1 LHYTLTISVLFAPS
15 AYTTVTAFCYATNHP
30 RVCGCSLQNIGQG
43 LGCRWESFT
52 LLKQSRDLPYVKQN
66 FGKDRN
72 QAKFGADVATLAPLT
87 SAPPT
92 VMNSQK
98 YLLGATCDMVEI
110 YSSLK
115 LPYLIAM
122 CRNKSRR
129 EQYPG
134 SACRQSSSSII
145 STSDVLTNNSADL

>member
-1 LHYTLTISVLFAPS
+1 MSNKI
-15 AYTTVTAFCYATNHP
+15 
-30 RVCGCSLQNIGQG
+30 
-43 LGCRWESFT
+43 LGKIETKLNLERMW
-52 LLKQSRDLPYVKQN
+52 
-66 FGKDRN
+66 
-72 QAKFGADVATLAPLT
+72 PLT